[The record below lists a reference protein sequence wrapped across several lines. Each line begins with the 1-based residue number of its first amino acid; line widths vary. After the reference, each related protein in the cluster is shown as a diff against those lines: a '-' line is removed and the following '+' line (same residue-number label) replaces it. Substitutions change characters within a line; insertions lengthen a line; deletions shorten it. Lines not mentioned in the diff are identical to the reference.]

1 MTLIILKNGIFE
13 KAGNEWIEIL
23 NIRTSP
29 SPRSHWY
36 CDDEVRGSSV
46 VGAGSSSRRL
56 WHLGARPAQSQNGC
70 SFVPQRWQTYC
81 IALCTRQTAGSCRAE
96 FKGRPALAAGADW
109 LCSRLVTAGSTAAPL
124 GWPRPLTSAVVGGRT
139 RWRVASCAV
148 GCFLSGLCW
157 CRGRGR
163 GREFWSGLSG
173 GRLLSGRIVIL
184 AVLRPG
190 LEWSAPHPTV
200 FSWAHSWNS
209 CPLLEKRHCNRKSP
223 KSSPLGFF
231 YS

>member
-23 NIRTSP
+23 YIRTSP

-139 RWRVASCAV
+139 RWRVASCA
-148 GCFLSGLCW
+148 
-157 CRGRGR
+157 
-163 GREFWSGLSG
+163 
-173 GRLLSGRIVIL
+173 GRLLPLWALLVPGAGQRKGIL
-184 AVLRPG
+184 VGTFRWAASFRTDCDPG
-190 LEWSAPHPTV
+190 SPQAWPVVVRTTPYSVFLSPFLE
-200 FSWAHSWNS
+200 
-209 CPLLEKRHCNRKSP
+209 
-223 KSSPLGFF
+223 
-231 YS
+231 